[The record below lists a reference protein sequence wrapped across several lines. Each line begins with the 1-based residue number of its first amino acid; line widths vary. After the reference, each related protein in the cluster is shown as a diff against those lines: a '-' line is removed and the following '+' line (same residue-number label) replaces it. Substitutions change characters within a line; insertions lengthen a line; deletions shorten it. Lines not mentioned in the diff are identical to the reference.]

1 MGVDIEKVAKLVGFV
16 DRLIQIKEA
25 ENQLDE
31 NTIDEMIKQA
41 LLISGATYN
50 TFLRSRTGHLYTHH
64 LKRRGLQPWRRL
76 NQYLWIHN
84 LYWIHIYN
92 FHNLR

>member
-1 MGVDIEKVAKLVGFV
+1 MSVDIEKVAKLVGFV

-41 LLISGATYN
+41 LLISGAAVEESQKRERRRIR
-50 TFLRSRTGHLYTHH
+50 RSQT
-64 LKRRGLQPWRRL
+64 
-76 NQYLWIHN
+76 
-84 LYWIHIYN
+84 
-92 FHNLR
+92 